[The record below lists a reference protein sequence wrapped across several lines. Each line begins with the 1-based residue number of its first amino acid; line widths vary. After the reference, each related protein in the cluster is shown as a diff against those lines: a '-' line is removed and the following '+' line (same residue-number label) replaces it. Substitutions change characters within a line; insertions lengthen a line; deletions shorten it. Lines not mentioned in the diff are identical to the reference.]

1 MVDMNKDHE
10 VVEVLWEHR
19 MSLDGEDHYKKTIEN
34 KAINETKLGEQ
45 LLQQIALTVEEQVS
59 QRQASA
65 SKSLFA
71 NRSGKREHWC
81 HLLPMIKSYEAA
93 FCITESLM
101 FELSKSK
108 APTYHHVC
116 LALSESFIREIR
128 FQNWRNQNK
137 GYASY
142 FLKKNSE
149 ALASKSQHLRFA
161 RKMEKKIE
169 EYLDGEDYD
178 LGRRARLSLGALL
191 FDCIKAAQ
199 PDLIEERAGAS
210 AKGSW
215 KASVIYWTDSFLD
228 DISRLHAVAAVAQ
241 PVRRPMLVPPRA
253 WKRNSDGKIKGG
265 YYLLEQKVY
274 RTDWQPHLFNPSE
287 KALEGLNII
296 QSTPWRVCDPVFQ
309 FLKRNPLC
317 APQYPRSKPK
327 KMAKQQWDGLD
338 EDTKIKVQQ
347 QFSDDLAIFTSNTS
361 KAMTFE
367 RQMLQACE
375 LEGKIFWQPHA
386 FDFRGR
392 LYPSN
397 QMLTSQG
404 DHVARGLIQFAN
416 GKRVGADGINALKL
430 QVANTFGWDK
440 ELLEV
445 RIANV
450 DGILDE
456 IMELPYS
463 DDIAN
468 NLIEHA
474 DEPMAFYAAAWELSK
489 CLSSDNPEAF
499 VSYTPISVD
508 GVTNGLQLLSLLS
521 KDVVGAEKTNCT
533 AAPARNDL
541 YMEVAEAVKVIM
553 LGLREDPN
561 TTKETLQ
568 AINAWWPKMQDNKK
582 ARQVTKRPLMT
593 TSYGVTKEGIR
604 EQLVAD
610 RLVDDLIVPE
620 CFSDLTPKRA
630 RHKLAG
636 YMRDW
641 IVEGRVSAVAQSVV
655 IMDYL
660 KETAKVLAENDL
672 PLSWVTPDQ
681 CEISQ
686 KYVVLKDKNVRTFDN
701 WMRRLRTRTN
711 KLSPSKNAG
720 AAAPNV
726 VHSLDA
732 SMLRMTAVELSKLGI
747 SDMAFVHD
755 SYAVH
760 CCHLDSLNF
769 VLRQVAVDIFKGNWL
784 QDSFY
789 EGLVWLV
796 DDEVSLP
803 KPPPQGS
810 LDVENEIPNAL
821 YFFS

>member
-1 MVDMNKDHE
+1 MNLEHE
-10 VVEVLWEHR
+10 LVEVLWEHR
-19 MSLDGEDHYKKTIEN
+19 MATDGEDHYKRSIEN
-34 KAINETKLGEQ
+34 KTINETKLGEQ
-45 LLQQIALTVEEQVS
+45 LLQQIAVTVEEQIVL
-59 QRQASA
+59 RQKSA
-65 SKSLFA
+65 SEALFA
-71 NRSGKREHWC
+71 DRSGKREHWC
-81 HLLPMIKSYEAA
+81 HLLPMIKADVTA
-93 FCITESLM
+93 FSITESLM

-108 APTYHHVC
+108 PPTYHHVC

-128 FQNWRNQNK
+128 FQNWRTQNK
-137 GYASY
+137 GYAAY

-169 EYLDGEDYD
+169 EYLDGDDYD

-191 FDCIKAAQ
+191 FDCIKKAQ
-199 PDLIEERAGAS
+199 PELIEERAGAS

-241 PVRRPMLVPPRA
+241 PVKRPMLVPPRP
-253 WKRNSDGKIKGG
+253 WKRGPDGKIKGG

-274 RTDWQPHLFNPSE
+274 RTDWQPHRFNPSDE
-287 KALEGLNII
+287 ALEGLNVI
-296 QSTPWRVCDPVFQ
+296 QATPWRVCDHVFQ
-309 FLKRNPLC
+309 FLKRNSHV
-317 APQYPRSKPK
+317 APEYPRSKPK
-327 KMAKQQWDGLD
+327 KMPKEQWDLL
-338 EDTKIKVQQ
+338 EEEAKINIQQ
-347 QFSDDLAIFTSNTS
+347 QFSDDLAQFTSNTS
-361 KAMTFE
+361 KAMTYE

-375 LEGKIFWQPHA
+375 LEGKVFWQPHA

-404 DHVARGLIQFAN
+404 DHVARGLIEFAN
-416 GKRVGADGINALKL
+416 GKRVGASGIHALKL

-440 ELLEV
+440 ELLED

-456 IMELPYS
+456 IMELPYCDS
-463 DDIAN
+463 IAN
-468 NLIEHA
+468 NLIAKA

-489 CLSSDNPEAF
+489 CLSSGNPELY
-499 VSYTPISVD
+499 VSHTPVSVD

-521 KDVVGAEKTNCT
+521 KDQVGAEKTNCT
-533 AAPARNDL
+533 ASPTRNDL
-541 YMEVAEAVKVIM
+541 YMEVADAVKAIM
-553 LGLREDPN
+553 TQLLNDS
-561 TTKETLQ
+561 ETDEETRQ
-568 AINAWWPKMQDNKK
+568 AVLAWSPKMKIDKL
-582 ARQVTKRPLMT
+582 ARAITKRPLMT

-610 RLVDDLIVPE
+610 RLVDDLIVPQ
-620 CFSDLTPKRA
+620 CFSGLSPKRA

-641 IVEGRVSAVAQSVV
+641 IIEGRVTAVAQSVK

-660 KETAKVLAENDL
+660 KTTAKVLAVNDR
-672 PLSWVTPDQ
+672 PLSWVTPDGCEVAQ
-681 CEISQ
+681 C
-686 KYVVLKDKNVRTFDN
+686 YVVLKDKNVRTFDN
-701 WMRRLRTRTN
+701 WMRRLRTRTD

-732 SMLRMTAVELSKLGI
+732 SMLRQTALALSRVNI
-747 SDMAFVHD
+747 TDMAFVHD

-760 CCHLDSLNF
+760 CCHLDDLNR
-769 VLRQVAVDIFKGNWL
+769 VLRLVAVDMFKGDWL
-784 QDSFY
+784 YDSFY
-789 EGLVWLV
+789 EGLAALV
-796 DDEVSLP
+796 GDSVTLP
-803 KPPPQGS
+803 TPPPQGV
-810 LDVENEIPNAL
+810 LDVENELPNAL